1 MPTESYTIH
10 IPHASISKHHC
21 DIHSMPE
28 GPMNQTLLRL
38 LTCEE
43 LYALW
48 STELKAT
55 NVFLELELLTH
66 EQEPQREL
74 LKLYPKDVVAQLPRS
89 CRNVHL
95 HLLHIKNEEEENEK
109 TELSCCKN
117 LVIHQDGPFSD
128 TELSNTDEVTMC
140 QEKQNHKSGW
150 WQTDIIVRGFRPSK
164 HNLW

>member
-1 MPTESYTIH
+1 
-10 IPHASISKHHC
+10 
-21 DIHSMPE
+21 MPE

-128 TELSNTDEVTMC
+128 TELSNTDEVTMY
-140 QEKQNHKSGW
+140 QEEQNHKSGW